1 MLTYPNIDP
10 IAISLGPLDIYW
22 YGLMYAIGFGL
33 AWWLGRMRARRP
45 ESPVTP
51 ARVDDLLLYGAIGV
65 VVGGRMGYA
74 LFYSETSIAADPLAL
89 LRVWEGGMAFHG
101 GLMGVVVMA
110 LLFAWRH
117 RIRPLAL
124 GDFIAP
130 LIPPGLAAGRLGNF
144 INGELWGAPTS
155 LPWGMV
161 FAPLGPDPRHAS
173 QLYQMALEGLLLFAI
188 VWWFSSRP
196 RPMGSVTGLF
206 LAGYGVARF
215 SVEFVR
221 LPDPHIGY
229 LAGDWLTMGQALSLP
244 MILIGLA
251 LLAWSYTRANTRA
264 DKNRKAKK

>member
-1 MLTYPNIDP
+1 MFTYPDINP
-10 IAISLGPLDIYW
+10 IAISLGPLQIYW

-33 AWWLGRMRARRP
+33 AWWLGRLRARQP
-45 ESPVTP
+45 GSPLSP

-74 LFYSETSIAADPLAL
+74 LFYSETPILSDPLAL
-89 LRVWEGGMAFHG
+89 LRIWEGGMAFHG
-101 GLMGVVVMA
+101 GLVGVIVMA
-110 LLFAWRH
+110 WIFARRH
-117 RIRPLAL
+117 KIRSLVL

-161 FAPLGPDPRHAS
+161 FPPMGLDPRHAS
-173 QLYQMALEGLLLFAI
+173 QLYQMALEGVLLFVI
-188 VWWFSSRP
+188 LWWFSSRP
-196 RPMGSVTGLF
+196 RPAGSVTGLF
-206 LAGYGVARF
+206 LAGYGIARF

-229 LAGDWLTMGQALSLP
+229 LAGGWLTMGQLLSLP
-244 MILIGLA
+244 MIVIGLG
-251 LLAWSYTRANTRA
+251 LLVWSFKRQ
-264 DKNRKAKK
+264 